1 MIIINYPQY
10 TYSSTQIKIG
20 LNKIMATTVHF
31 TTKSMPK
38 LEAFNSS
45 KWWEITNMR
54 LESECGSVPTDTP
67 QPVGYDGGLAM
78 ARQRIT
84 RYKQAVG
91 DYRIQQHSTAKRC
104 NTSLGDIYLAVES
117 YMEQVCQQDG
127 REIWVDRALAV
138 CRWGNLETQELITVS
153 PELIHMPQDL
163 VQSYLKVAEPHEN
176 QLGYKTTFGE
186 YISVMNKMIPKD
198 DWYLLVRCD
207 NNMNRQTHIRNLL
220 NQIPLAQLLKS
231 QAPVYQDFPKPGV
244 RFLDVISLLADATTK
259 RMLIE
264 LIRDKLCAGQR
275 SIGINQPTHV
285 VGLDA
290 RGFLLGML
298 VADMLK
304 IPFIPIRK
312 AGKLPPSPNI
322 QSVKF
327 STEYSTDTFEMAHQP
342 GIRATL
348 RVLVV
353 DDILA
358 TGGTIRAALQLLEK
372 YELRQAPKILVAED
386 VLGLEH
392 PPAIQDNLIVLFK
405 D

>member
-1 MIIINYPQY
+1 MADLIIINYLLY
-10 TYSSTQIKIG
+10 TYSSSQIKI
-20 LNKIMATTVHF
+20 MTTTVHF

-67 QPVGYDGGLAM
+67 QPVGYEAGLAM

-84 RYKQAVG
+84 RYKAAVA
-91 DYRIQQHSTAKRC
+91 DYSIMQHSDGKRC
-104 NTSLGDIYLAVES
+104 GTSLGDIYIAVES

-127 REIWVDRALAV
+127 REICVDRALAV
-138 CRWGNLETQELITVS
+138 CEWGDKELITVS
-153 PELIHMPQDL
+153 PQLIHMPQDL
-163 VQSYLKVAEPHEN
+163 VQSYLKVAVPHEN

-186 YISVMNKMIPKD
+186 YISMMNKMIPKD
-198 DWYLLVRCD
+198 DWYLHVRCGQI
-207 NNMNRQTHIRNLL
+207 NNDMNRQTHIRNLL
-220 NQIPLAQLLKS
+220 NQIPLASLLKS

-244 RFLDVISLLADATTK
+244 QFLDIISLLADATTK

-264 LIRDKLCAGQR
+264 LVRDKLCAGQR
-275 SIGINQPTHV
+275 PGVMPPTHV
-285 VGLDA
+285 IGLDA

-298 VADMLK
+298 VADTLK

-312 AGKLPPSPNI
+312 AGKLPPSLDL
-322 QSVKF
+322 QRVEF
-327 STEYSTDTFEMAHQP
+327 QTEYSKDAFEMAHQP
-342 GIRATL
+342 GIRPTS

-372 YELRQAPKILVAED
+372 YELKQAPKILVAED

-392 PPAIQDNLIVLFK
+392 SAAIRDNLIVLFK